1 VQIRTR
7 LTVQFTLWVTGII
20 SVAFLAIYTQMQLVT
35 HEDFRERLRKKAITS
50 AVLLLKVE
58 EVDSVLLRTIDLAKR
73 DLLHHEN
80 ISILNEYREEIYTN
94 NDKIHFKLGPDFFQ
108 QVENEGG
115 ATRQQGDFD
124 VIGVPF
130 HDRGKHYTLVAGAVN
145 EDGEERLRSL
155 RVTLVALGAG
165 MVLIIALAGWIYAGR
180 ALRPIQK
187 MIRDLQQISP
197 SELTSRLETPRHLD
211 EIGRLT
217 TIIND
222 LLTRIE
228 RAFETEKQFVSN
240 VSHELKNPLT
250 KITSQL
256 EVTLLR
262 PRPPEEYQK
271 LLESL
276 LEDTRDLNQLA
287 NSLLELARLSAVRNG
302 QPMETVRLDEVLW
315 DARDHVL
322 KINEHFHVTVVPL
335 QLPDEAVHLE
345 LPGHG
350 HLLRLALQNIIENAC
365 KFSPDHTARIELNRE
380 PGAFVILVSD
390 RGPGIPPEDLANIL
404 NPFFRSNATSQTKGH
419 GIGLSLVSRI
429 VALHG
434 GTIHFEQRQPGT
446 CVRITIPQQ
455 AF

>member
-1 VQIRTR
+1 MQIRTR

-73 DLLHHEN
+73 DLLHQEN
-80 ISILNEYREEIYTN
+80 ISILNEHREEIYTN
-94 NDKIHFKLGPDFFQ
+94 NDKIHFKLSPDFFG

-124 VIGVPF
+124 IIGLPF

-145 EDGEERLRSL
+145 EEGEERLRSL

-197 SELTSRLETPRHLD
+197 SELTSRLETPHHLD

-322 KINEHFHVTVVPL
+322 KINEHFHVTVAPL

>member
-1 VQIRTR
+1 MQIRTR

-20 SVAFLAIYTQMQLVT
+20 TLAFLAIYTQMRLVT

-73 DLLHHEN
+73 DLLHQEN
-80 ISILNEYREEIYTN
+80 ISILNEHREEIYTN
-94 NDKIHFKLGPDFFQ
+94 NDKIHFKLSPDFFG

-124 VIGVPF
+124 IIGLPF

-165 MVLIIALAGWIYAGR
+165 MILIIALAGWIYAGR

-197 SELTSRLETPRHLD
+197 SELTSRLETPHHLD

-322 KINEHFHVTVVPL
+322 KINEHFHVTVAPL

-429 VALHG
+429 VVLHG
-434 GTIHFEQRQPGT
+434 GTIHFEQMQPGT
-446 CVRITIPQQ
+446 CVRINIPQR